1 MRIVERT
8 FRLFPVLFFLIGP
21 LFFFAC
27 ADQEKIVFHPEPN
40 PLPEQIETAE
50 LGEIV
55 ESRNGP
61 ADAALPEW
69 LNRFLA
75 GGIRQVEAQ
84 DVYWNQYIFIGRNR
98 GVNLNALQQWA
109 DRFTV
114 AQDFPRLAAVRI
126 ENRLLAAA
134 TLYPDDEY
142 GEFFE
147 AMIKSA
153 SDAEYPEA
161 LKEDS
166 FWVKWRTRGGPAADL
181 SGEGEVENTVEED
194 IYEFF
199 VLISIDKIAL
209 QNRIRALMADIQ
221 TAVPPTRDQAAS
233 INRIRQN
240 FFEVF

>member
-1 MRIVERT
+1 M
-8 FRLFPVLFFLIGP
+8 FFILTGP

-27 ADQEKIVFHPEPN
+27 AGQKKIIFHPEFN
-40 PLPEQIETAE
+40 PLPEQAET
-50 LGEIV
+50 LVPGEII

-69 LNRFLA
+69 LGNFLN
-75 GGIRQVEAQ
+75 GGIRRVEAQ
-84 DVYWNQYIFIGRNR
+84 GVYWDKYIFIGKNS
-98 GVNLNALQQWA
+98 GTNLNALRQWA
-109 DRFTV
+109 ERFTV
-114 AQDFPRLAAVRI
+114 AQDLPRLVGARI

-134 TLYPDDEY
+134 DLYPDDEY

-161 LKEDS
+161 LKEDN
-166 FWVKWRTRGGPAADL
+166 FWIKWRISGEPAADL
-181 SGEGEVENTVEED
+181 TGEGETENTVERD

-209 QNRIRALMADIQ
+209 QNRIQALMANIQ
-221 TAVPPTRDQAAS
+221 TAVSPTRDQAAS

>member
-1 MRIVERT
+1 MS
-8 FRLFPVLFFLIGP
+8 VLLILTGP

-27 ADQEKIVFHPEPN
+27 AAQKKIIFYPEFN
-40 PLPEQIETAE
+40 PAAEQAET
-50 LGEIV
+50 LVPGEIV

-69 LNRFLA
+69 LRNFLN
-75 GGIRQVEAQ
+75 GGIWRVEAQ
-84 DVYWNQYIFIGRNR
+84 GAYWDKYIFIGRNR
-98 GVNLNALQQWA
+98 GTNLNALWQWA
-109 DRFTV
+109 ERFTV
-114 AQDFPRLAAVRI
+114 AQDFPRLAGARI

-134 TLYPDDEY
+134 ALYPDDEY

-153 SDAEYPEA
+153 SDEEYPEA
-161 LKEDS
+161 LKEDN
-166 FWVKWRTRGGPAADL
+166 FWVKWRISGEPAADPA
-181 SGEGEVENTVEED
+181 GEGETENTGRD

-209 QNRIRALMADIQ
+209 QNRIQALMANIQ

-240 FFEVF
+240 FFEGF

>member
-1 MRIVERT
+1 M
-8 FRLFPVLFFLIGP
+8 LLIFTGP
-21 LFFFAC
+21 LFLFAC
-27 ADQEKIVFHPEPN
+27 ASQKKIIFYPEFN
-40 PLPEQIETAE
+40 PPAAQAETPVP
-50 LGEIV
+50 GEII

-69 LNRFLA
+69 LGNFLN
-75 GGIRQVEAQ
+75 GGIRRVEAQ
-84 DVYWNQYIFIGRNR
+84 GVYWDKYIFIGRNR
-98 GVNLNALQQWA
+98 GTNLSALRQWA
-109 DRFTV
+109 ERFTV
-114 AQDFPRLAAVRI
+114 AQDFPRLVGIRI

-134 TLYPDDEY
+134 ALYPDDEY

-147 AMIKSA
+147 VMIKSA

-166 FWVKWRTRGGPAADL
+166 FWIKWRISGEPASDM
-181 SGEGEVENTVEED
+181 SGEGETENTVRD

-209 QNRIRALMADIQ
+209 QNRIQALMANIQ